1 MIKMTNISKTYGM
14 GDISVKALQDVNITI
29 EKGEFVSIIG
39 QSGSGKSTLMNLLGC
54 LDSAT
59 AGEYSLDGSLTH
71 TMNKKELA
79 IIRNL
84 KIGFVF
90 QSFNLIAQLDALKNV
105 ELPLI
110 YAGVPYSKRK
120 KIAKEM
126 LVKVG
131 LGDRMSH
138 KPNELSGGQKQRVA
152 LARALVN
159 NPALILADEPTGNLD
174 STTTK
179 EILEMFKQLNNEGTT
194 IIIVTHETVVASI
207 TKRSL
212 TFEDGLLVEDK
223 GVI

>member
-1 MIKMTNISKTYGM
+1 MICMKNISKIYGK
-14 GDISVKALQDVNITI
+14 GDISVKALQDVNISI
-29 EKGEFVSIIG
+29 DKGEFISIVG
-39 QSGSGKSTLMNLLGC
+39 QSGSGKSTLMNLIGC

-59 AGEYSLDGSLTH
+59 DGEYTLDGNSTQK
-71 TMNKKELA
+71 MNKKELA
-79 IIRNL
+79 KIRNE

-126 LVKVG
+126 LEKVG
-131 LGDRMSH
+131 LGDRMHH

-152 LARALVN
+152 IARALVN
-159 NPALILADEPTGNLD
+159 KPALILADEPTGNLD
-174 STTTK
+174 TATTR
-179 EILEMFKQLNNEGTT
+179 EILQMLTKLNDEGTT
-194 IIIVTHETVVASI
+194 IVIVTHESEVAAI

-212 TFEDGLLVEDK
+212 RFADGYLIEDK
-223 GVI
+223 EVV

>member
-1 MIKMTNISKTYGM
+1 MITMKNISKIYGM

-29 EKGEFVSIIG
+29 EKGEFVSIVG

-54 LDSAT
+54 LDTAT
-59 AGEYSLDGSLTH
+59 GGEYSLDGSLTH
-71 TMNKKELA
+71 KMNKRELA
-79 IIRNL
+79 VIRNT

-90 QSFNLIAQLDALKNV
+90 QSYNLIAQLDALKNV

-110 YAGVPYSKRK
+110 YSGVPFSKRK

-131 LGDRMSH
+131 LGDRMHH
-138 KPNELSGGQKQRVA
+138 KPSELSGGQKQRVA

-159 NPALILADEPTGNLD
+159 SPSIILADEPTGNLD
-174 STTTK
+174 SATTN
-179 EILEMFKQLNNEGTT
+179 EILKMFTELNEEGTT
-194 IIIVTHETVVASI
+194 IIIVTHETEVADI

-212 TFEDGLLVEDK
+212 KFTDGFLVEDK
-223 GVI
+223 EVI